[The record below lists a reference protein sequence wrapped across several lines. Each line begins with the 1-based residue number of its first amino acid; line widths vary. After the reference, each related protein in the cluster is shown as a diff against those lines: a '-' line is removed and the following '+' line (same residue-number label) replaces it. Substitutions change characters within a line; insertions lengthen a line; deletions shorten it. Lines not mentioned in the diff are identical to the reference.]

1 MVLILNLD
9 IKKSKDYQKKSNFN
23 PTKNS
28 DSKIIVNRR
37 RPLKV

>member
-23 PTKNS
+23 PTKKLQFKNNS
-28 DSKIIVNRR
+28 
-37 RPLKV
+37 